1 MGKFIVN
8 GGQSIARMH
17 IQNISS
23 TDEYDKYADNIA
35 LLGTS
40 PDKWQDSSILLANIT
55 NPTTKEGTLSG
66 NGSDYQFNGI
76 KKFVIYKTIGKANDK
91 LYKVYET
98 SSGTEKWC
106 EDYIVGDMC
115 EYKYYVYPIL
125 KGEEGF
131 ETINQPFETEPIRLD
146 SGKLTVINLIQDGN
160 IYRVDTD
167 NIWKFGANVSDG
179 GSTLNTNKNFVDTLN
194 SYQQEGG
201 ATRAYKTK
209 SVTALIGDMDCS
221 TREFVDTY
229 EMLEAWDKFCASS
242 SLKVLIDLRGRI
254 FLGDI
259 DNNPSTSYDTTS
271 YQREATV
278 NFSFRELDS
287 IDNVIILNSK
297 TSNIAMEAKYEHS

>member
-23 TDEYDKYADNIA
+23 TDEYAANIVS
-35 LLGTS
+35 LGTS

-55 NPTTKEGTLSG
+55 NPSTCEGTLSG
-66 NGSDYQFNGI
+66 NGSDYQFDGI

-98 SSGTEKWC
+98 SIGTEKWC

-125 KGEEGF
+125 EGEKGF

-146 SGKLTVINLIQDGN
+146 SGKLTVINLIQDGD

-179 GSTLNTNKNFVDTLN
+179 GSTLNTNKNFVNTLN

-201 ATRAYKTK
+201 ATMAYKTK

-287 IDNVIILNSK
+287 IDNVTILNSK